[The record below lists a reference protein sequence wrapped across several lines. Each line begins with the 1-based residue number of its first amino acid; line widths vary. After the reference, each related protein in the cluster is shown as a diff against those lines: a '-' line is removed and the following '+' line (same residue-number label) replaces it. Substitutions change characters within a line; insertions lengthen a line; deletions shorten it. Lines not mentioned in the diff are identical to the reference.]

1 MASDLK
7 QEYLDL
13 KYSYVDGEADA
24 KPKKKTK
31 KKAPKKADHK
41 HEYQNI
47 VIEYVYDK
55 NYPVQRLAGKPAY
68 ALESYCPICGKLNF
82 AIQDPVAVKLFPNIY
97 TGHFGFIAHIAG
109 HEQECNDYEQWAL
122 EHYPHYSMPD
132 YWEGAF
138 RSGQTFLD
146 LDKIIPAKV

>member
-68 ALESYCPICGKLNF
+68 ALESYCPICGKLNS
-82 AIQDPVAVKLFPNIY
+82 AIQDPVAIKLFPNIY

-109 HEQECNDYEQWAL
+109 HEQECNDYEQ
-122 EHYPHYSMPD
+122 S
-132 YWEGAF
+132 
-138 RSGQTFLD
+138 
-146 LDKIIPAKV
+146 IIRTIRCPIIGKVLSEAVRPSSTLTKSYRLRYNI

>member
-13 KYSYVDGEADA
+13 KYSYVDGEAGV

-47 VIEYVYDK
+47 VIEYIYDK
-55 NYPVQRLAGKPAY
+55 NYPVRRLAGKPAY
-68 ALESYCPICGKLNF
+68 ALESYCTVCGKLNF
-82 AIQDPVAVKLFPNIY
+82 AIQDPVAVKLFPNIH

-109 HEQECNDYEQWAL
+109 HEQECNDYEKWAL

-132 YWEGAF
+132 YWECAF

-146 LDKIIPAKV
+146 LDKIIPAKA

>member
-13 KYSYVDGEADA
+13 KYSYVDGETDA
-24 KPKKKTK
+24 KSKKRAKNKT
-31 KKAPKKADHK
+31 PKKANHK

-47 VIEYVYDK
+47 VIEYTYDK
-55 NYPVQRLAGKPAY
+55 NYPVRRLAGKPAF
-68 ALESYCPICGKLNF
+68 ALESYCPICGKLNY

-97 TGHFGFIAHIAG
+97 TGHFGFIARTTG
-109 HEQECNDYEQWAL
+109 HEQECNDYEQWVL

-132 YWEGAF
+132 YRESIWRG
-138 RSGQTFLD
+138 GQTFLD
-146 LDKIIPAKV
+146 LDKIIPARV

>member
-24 KPKKKTK
+24 KPKKKAK

-55 NYPVQRLAGKPAY
+55 NYPVRRLAGKPAY
-68 ALESYCPICGKLNF
+68 ALESYCKICGKLSS
-82 AIQDPVAVKLFPNIY
+82 PVWDEEAARLFPHICI
-97 TGHFGFIAHIAG
+97 GHFGFIALMK
-109 HEQECNDYEQWAL
+109 DYQKESEDYKQYCMT
-122 EHYPHYSMPD
+122 HYPHYSMPD
-132 YWEGAF
+132 YYESAF
-138 RSGQTFLD
+138 RGQVFLD
-146 LDKIIPAKV
+146 LDKIVR